1 LRNARDFAVTV
12 LALGLAGVIA
22 GVLWSL
28 AAPRPPYVMTKQG
41 PLLADPTTQTL
52 IAADGWFVII
62 AGALGLACG
71 AIGYSLSRRGRPL
84 AVVLG
89 LAAGGLLGS
98 YIALVVGQAVNLGAP
113 TVTASGASTSLI
125 AGPLNLTAQGALL
138 AWPVLAVG
146 LFFALESVAGYRDS
160 PLRRPFGG
168 EDPYGPLSGYDISDR

>member
-1 LRNARDFAVTV
+1 LRNTRDFAVAV

-41 PLLADPTTQTL
+41 PLLADPTTQAL

-89 LAAGGLLGS
+89 LTVGGLLGS
-98 YIALVVGQAVNLGAP
+98 YIALVVGRAVNFGGGV
-113 TVTASGASTSLI
+113 VTASGMSASLI
-125 AGPLNLTAQGALL
+125 PGPLTLTAQGVLL
-138 AWPVLAVG
+138 VWPVLAVG
-146 LFFALESVAGYRDS
+146 LFFTLEGIAGYRDS

-168 EDPYGPLSGYDISDR
+168 EDPYGPLSAYDISDR

>member
-1 LRNARDFAVTV
+1 MRNARDFAVTV

-41 PLLADPTTQTL
+41 PLLADPTTQAL
-52 IAADGWFVII
+52 IAADGWFFII

-98 YIALVVGQAVNLGAP
+98 YIALVVGRVVNLGAV
-113 TVTASGASTSLI
+113 TVTASGTSTSLI
-125 AGPLNLTAQGALL
+125 AGPLGLTAQGVLL
-138 AWPVLAVG
+138 AWPVLSVG
-146 LFFALESVAGYRDS
+146 LFVALESVAGYRDS

-168 EDPYGPLSGYDISDR
+168 EDPSGPLSGYDISDR

>member
-1 LRNARDFAVTV
+1 LRNTRDFAVAV

-41 PLLADPTTQTL
+41 PLLADPTTQAL

-62 AGALGLACG
+62 AGVLGLACG

-98 YIALVVGQAVNLGAP
+98 YIALVVGRAVSFGGGV
-113 TVTASGASTSLI
+113 VTASGTSASLI
-125 AGPLNLTAQGALL
+125 PGPLTLTAQGVLL

-146 LFFALESVAGYRDS
+146 LFFALEGIAGYQDS

-168 EDPYGPLSGYDISDR
+168 EDPYGPLSTYDISDR